1 MHASTVTAADYR
13 CRSFTVPLSFW
24 IPAGLR
30 RRSRPAAP
38 VLLARENPVLRR
50 SPDSRLVPGP
60 RELYAPYP
68 YDMQKAGEAIR
79 PRGGNDC

>member
-1 MHASTVTAADYR
+1 MNGEA
-13 CRSFTVPLSFW
+13 
-24 IPAGLR
+24 AGLR

-68 YDMQKAGEAIR
+68 YDMQKAGDAIR
-79 PRGGNDC
+79 PRGGNDCEESGVPDEEVRS